1 MKIDIGRKYDS
12 RTRFIFEDRNI
23 NKMADILIFSL
34 IRNIYQISEKMT
46 LFPQQSI
53 LHVLL
58 KLYIFLILSETKTRG
73 LLTWQQTIF

>member
-46 LFPQQSI
+46 LFPKQSI

-73 LLTWQQTIF
+73 LLT